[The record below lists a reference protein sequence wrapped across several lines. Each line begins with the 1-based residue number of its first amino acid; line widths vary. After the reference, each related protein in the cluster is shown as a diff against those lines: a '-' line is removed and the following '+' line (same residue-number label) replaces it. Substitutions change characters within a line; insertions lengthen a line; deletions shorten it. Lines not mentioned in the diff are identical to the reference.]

1 MVNLI
6 RRAAFL
12 FFMTV
17 AATAQAAETPATP
30 PTPGPNSWAAHGAAP
45 LKSIETIEI
54 AAAPEH
60 VWAVVS
66 DFGGYSWLPG
76 VARVEASGDHTPEQ
90 TRRRLIMTDSGVID
104 ETLIRW
110 DAEKKTVAFHRDRD
124 DVKRL
129 PAINYMTHVTVKPG
143 ADGRTLVEWKGRF
156 YRGHPFNDPPPGLDD
171 DAAQAAITALH
182 RASLAALKKKIES
195 EAPTQ

>member
-1 MVNLI
+1 MVNLF
-6 RRAAFL
+6 RRAAFFL
-12 FFMTV
+12 LLTV
-17 AATAQAAETPATP
+17 AAVAQATESP

-45 LKSIETIEI
+45 LKSIETIDI
-54 AAAPEH
+54 AAPPDT
-60 VWAVVS
+60 VWAAVS
-66 DFGGYSWLPG
+66 DFAGYAWLPG
-76 VARVEASGDHTPEQ
+76 VTRVEASGDHTPEQ
-90 TRRRLIMTDSGVID
+90 ARRRLIMSDGGVID
-104 ETLIRW
+104 ETLVRW
-110 DAEKKTVAFHRDRD
+110 DAEKKTLAFHRDRD

-171 DAAQAAITALH
+171 DTAQAAVDALH

-195 EAPTQ
+195 EAAAQ

>member
-1 MVNLI
+1 MVNLF
-6 RRAAFL
+6 RRAAFFL
-12 FFMTV
+12 FLTV
-17 AATAQAAETPATP
+17 AAVAQATETP

-45 LKSIETIEI
+45 LKSIVTIEI
-54 AAAPEH
+54 AAPPEN

-66 DFGGYSWLPG
+66 DFAGYAWLPG
-76 VARVEASGDHTPEQ
+76 VTRVEASGDHTPEQ
-90 TRRRLIMTDSGVID
+90 ARRRLIMGDGGVIE

-110 DAEKKTVAFHRDRD
+110 DAEKKTLAFHRDRD

-143 ADGRTLVEWKGRF
+143 QEGRTLVEWKGRF

-171 DAAQAAITALH
+171 DTAQAAVDALH
-182 RASLAALKKKIES
+182 RASLAALKQKIES
-195 EAPTQ
+195 ETSSR